1 LPLYL
6 GFDVTAPAAYPVTPY
21 PLTVSVV
28 SLAGQR
34 LDGAETNKLQD
45 CVLDVIDVP
54 DPLISEL
61 ACFPDKDG
69 KLPKN
74 VTPEFRP

>member
-1 LPLYL
+1 
-6 GFDVTAPAAYPVTPY
+6 
-21 PLTVSVV
+21 
-28 SLAGQR
+28 
-34 LDGAETNKLQD
+34 
-45 CVLDVIDVP
+45 VP